1 MCALPRPFP
10 RVTHTPNVTGNTP
23 TGFFFR
29 VSRPGGAH
37 AGNMG
42 RIVASSRAVRE
53 GAWAGKM
60 GRHVGTRATREALPA
75 PGHGPVSLLTAWWA
89 GVAGAVILVP
99 SEAPEGGGRRGRRR
113 RRGEGVCLSAVFRGG
128 KFKSGRV
135 TSREARSRKLSRSTY
150 QKWPCYG
157 QKIKI
162 FNFPPRKTAD
172 KQAPPPKTTRRT
184 TPGRP
189 V

>member
-1 MCALPRPFP
+1 
-10 RVTHTPNVTGNTP
+10 
-23 TGFFFR
+23 
-29 VSRPGGAH
+29 
-37 AGNMG
+37 MG
-42 RIVASSRAVRE
+42 RIEASSRAVRE

-60 GRHVGTRATREALPA
+60 GRHVGACATREALPA
-75 PGHGPVSLLTAWWA
+75 PGHGPVSLVTAWWA

-99 SEAPEGGGRRGRRR
+99 SEAPEGGGRRGRRGS
-113 RRGEGVCLSAVFRGG
+113 RGEGVRLWAVFRGG

-162 FNFPPRKTAD
+162 FNFPFEKPQTNRS
-172 KQAPPPKTTRRT
+172 PPPKTTRRT